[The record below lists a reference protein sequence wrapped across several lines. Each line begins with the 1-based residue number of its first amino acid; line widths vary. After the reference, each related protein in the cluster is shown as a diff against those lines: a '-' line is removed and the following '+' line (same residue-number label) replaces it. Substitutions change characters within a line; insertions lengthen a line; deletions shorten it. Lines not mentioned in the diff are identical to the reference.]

1 MGLFDSISDFMR
13 IKRRKAGSRKRKGKP
28 CRCKGYPFPHSG
40 GPKCVMDHL
49 DGARSGRKARRRS
62 AKNRAKYFT
71 KAPRKARKS
80 KKPYFGQAG
89 KSSPFHACV
98 SQKMYAGASLPSA
111 SKACSR
117 QRSAAKKGRYA
128 KPAKSTKRS
137 SSKRRSSKRRKSR
150 RGRADGA

>member
-1 MGLFDSISDFMR
+1 MGLLDSISDFMR

-49 DGARSGRKARRRS
+49 DGARSGRRRARRRMS

-71 KAPRKARKS
+71 KQPRKARKS

-128 KPAKSTKRS
+128 KPAKHH
-137 SSKRRSSKRRKSR
+137 SKRRRKSR